1 VNSSLSFSLI
11 AVLVLL
17 VIVAFVV
24 LRSLV
29 SIGPAEVGLVTKKF
43 SFRKLGDDDIIAFN
57 GEAGFQADLLMP
69 GLRFKLWPIFATS
82 KHPWV
87 QVPAGEIGVII
98 SQVGAPLDVGAK
110 SAVYNEALANFSDV
124 RGFIANGGQKG
135 VQRPV
140 LPPGSLLPLHPAAF
154 LVLTPSRV
162 TGMPTEPEL
171 LHLAKKGQLGPAAF
185 GLKPEQLQVTVI
197 APQGDRDYVG
207 IVTALEG
214 QPLDK
219 GDIASRL
226 GGYEDIRVGEA
237 NGANDAQIVE
247 QLLGNQNTL
256 HNNYQDFQRFIDH
269 GGRIGLQHDPLLY
282 GAYLLN
288 PFLVRVELVPMLI
301 VNQGEVAVVKAF
313 VGLPT
318 IDTSGEEFKFG
329 SIVAPGHRGI
339 WREPLRTGKY
349 PINPRCYAAE
359 IVPTSIITLNWAN
372 ASSQAHS
379 LDAHLSPIDGKSREG
394 FVFTIDL
401 QVQIHV
407 PDTRAPKVI
416 SMVGTMMNLVNEVLQ
431 SAVGNHFRNTLQQL
445 EAIKFIETRHEV
457 QAAAYQRV
465 TEYLSQYQVE
475 TKGVYIQDV
484 GFPADI
490 VEVLTTREIANQ
502 EKATFEEQQRAQLAR
517 IELEKTKGTADQQAN
532 LAASQV
538 GITIKQNEADA
549 RKAQASGEAGATVV
563 LGEAEASKQRA
574 IAVAQADAIRAQG
587 TAKAD
592 AMRAQG
598 EAQANTD
605 RVTGMA
611 KADAAQ
617 ALGLAQAAGYEA
629 QRVALGE
636 AATAAVNIVDAIG
649 RGDVKIMP
657 EILVSGGSGGPF
669 EALAAALT
677 KMVQNG
683 GSPGAALGL
692 GGRPASD
699 SDTPAPPPPPFE
711 SDPGA

>member
-1 VNSSLSFSLI
+1 MPRNHAHHTAFTNGFYVDEGRDFAVRLLLGYCASGGADAGEVLATI
-11 AVLVLL
+11 ANCPEEHDLDWSNAWLALGRRLV
-17 VIVAFVV
+17 
-24 LRSLV
+24 
-29 SIGPAEVGLVTKKF
+29 
-43 SFRKLGDDDIIAFN
+43 
-57 GEAGFQADLLMP
+57 EAGDASAAAGHRVSAASAYLRASNYLAQAFD
-69 GLRFKLWPIFATS
+69 GLDGFADDEQRLPIFAE
-82 KHPWV
+82 H
-87 QVPAGEIGVII
+87 
-98 SQVGAPLDVGAK
+98 
-110 SAVYNEALANFSDV
+110 
-124 RGFIANGGQKG
+124 R
-135 VQRPV
+135 
-140 LPPGSLLPLHPAAF
+140 AAF
-154 LVLTPSRV
+154 
-162 TGMPTEPEL
+162 E
-171 LHLAKKGQLGPAAF
+171 K
-185 GLKPEQLQVTVI
+185 
-197 APQGDRDYVG
+197 
-207 IVTALEG
+207 
-214 QPLDK
+214 
-219 GDIASRL
+219 
-226 GGYEDIRVGEA
+226 
-237 NGANDAQIVE
+237 
-247 QLLGNQNTL
+247 
-256 HNNYQDFQRFIDH
+256 FIDH
-269 GGRIGLQHDPLLY
+269 GGLIGLQHDPLLY

-301 VNQGEVAVVKAF
+301 VNQGEVAVVKSF

-372 ASSQAHS
+372 ANSQAHS

-484 GFPADI
+484 QFPADI

-549 RKAQASGEAGATVV
+549 RKAAPA
-563 LGEAEASKQRA
+563 
-574 IAVAQADAIRAQG
+574 
-587 TAKAD
+587 
-592 AMRAQG
+592 
-598 EAQANTD
+598 
-605 RVTGMA
+605 
-611 KADAAQ
+611 
-617 ALGLAQAAGYEA
+617 
-629 QRVALGE
+629 
-636 AATAAVNIVDAIG
+636 
-649 RGDVKIMP
+649 RGP
-657 EILVSGGSGGPF
+657 L
-669 EALAAALT
+669 
-677 KMVQNG
+677 
-683 GSPGAALGL
+683 
-692 GGRPASD
+692 R
-699 SDTPAPPPPPFE
+699 
-711 SDPGA
+711 